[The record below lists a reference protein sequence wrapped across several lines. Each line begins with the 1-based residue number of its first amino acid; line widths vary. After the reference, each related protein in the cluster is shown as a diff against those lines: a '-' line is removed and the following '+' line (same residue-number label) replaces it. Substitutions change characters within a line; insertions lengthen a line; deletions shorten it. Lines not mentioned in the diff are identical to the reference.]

1 MADEKLSCSAQNK
14 EASNQEVREEMALSY
29 SMAKKL
35 LPFLAKRG
43 IPASPKNYRIFYD
56 YLMFTNPELN
66 KTVNDLLD
74 NNAKFYCQL
83 SASIYDRFYS
93 GEVTEHQAQAIGKA
107 ATDFISISSSME
119 QSLESA
125 ISKTNHYQ
133 KVLTDTSKNM
143 AGLTTAD
150 QLQPYLEELLT
161 ETEAAL
167 ASNDSFFARI
177 SEANSIIANLKA
189 ELENQTN
196 LAQVDELTK
205 LYNRRHLNQTAP
217 TLIAQAAALGRPVS
231 AIVFDLDFFKKI
243 NDTWGHHF
251 GDKVLVLCA
260 EIIRG
265 TARNGVDLPVR
276 MGGEEFLLLCSGL
289 NLAGAARVAERVRL
303 AIAETQ
309 ITIRGSNLPVT
320 ISCGVAQHTAGEDLT
335 NFIDRADKA
344 LYRAKQDGRNRVRLA
359 EIETGETDGDSLQPC

>member
-1 MADEKLSCSAQNK
+1 MDMVEEKINGNGLQR
-14 EASNQEVREEMALSY
+14 EASNQEVREEVAQSY

-56 YLMFTNPELN
+56 YLMFVNPELN
-66 KTVNDLLD
+66 KTINDLLD

-93 GEVTEHQAQAIGKA
+93 GEATETQAKAIDKA
-107 ATDFISISSSME
+107 AADFITISSSME

-125 ISKTNHYQ
+125 INKTNHYQ
-133 KVLTDTSKNM
+133 KVLTDTSRSM

-150 QLQPYLEELLT
+150 QLQPYLEELMA

-167 ASNDSFFARI
+167 LSNDSFFGRI
-177 SEANSIIANLKA
+177 SEANNIIASLKA
-189 ELENQTN
+189 ELQNQTN

-205 LYNRRHLNQTAP
+205 LFNRRHLNQEWP
-217 TLIAQAAALGRPVS
+217 SFLALATTSGRPVS
-231 AIVFDLDFFKKI
+231 GIVFDLDYFKKV

-260 EIIRG
+260 NIIKGAGRQG
-265 TARNGVDLPVR
+265 SDIPVR
-276 MGGEEFLLLCSGL
+276 LGGEEFLLLCSGL
-289 NLAGAARVAERVRL
+289 NLAGAAKVAERIRI
-303 AIAETQ
+303 AIAETE
-309 ITIRGSNLPVT
+309 ITIRGNSLPVT
-320 ISCGVAQHTAGEDLT
+320 ISCGVAQHIPGEELVT
-335 NFIDRADKA
+335 FIDRADKA
-344 LYRAKQDGRNRVRLA
+344 LYRAKQEGRNRVRLA
-359 EIETGETDGDSLQPC
+359 EEIEED